1 MANPAKALSPDKALS
16 QYIHDAWG
24 TEQGFP
30 GGRVYAI
37 AQTPDGYLWIGT
49 ATGLIRFDGLSF
61 RLVQSTD
68 SAAAPIGPV
77 LGLAVDAEGDLW
89 VRPQGPRLIRYH
101 DGIFQDVL
109 QNPALPEEAN
119 VTAMCVARNGEIL
132 FSEFANGTF
141 RYSNG
146 RLIRLAAAADLPK
159 LVISLAET
167 ADGKV
172 WMGTREQGLYVVT
185 GDGTVSIV
193 SKGLPDKKI
202 NAVLPVGS
210 DELWVGSDNGVARWN
225 GKEFSP
231 STASRT
237 SEHTQAFAMIR
248 DRDSNVWV
256 GTSSGL
262 VRITPKGLTST
273 QQSDNGSQAVTAL
286 FEDREGN
293 LWVGTAQGIERFR
306 ESPFTTYSVTSGLP
320 FQSYGP
326 VYVDPEGRVW
336 LASSESHGLYWMED
350 GSVGHVKDTK
360 LDNDVVYSIDGRE
373 GELWIGRQRGG
384 LTHVVYKGDSLQTK
398 TYTRAEGLAEN
409 SVYAVHE
416 NRDGTVWAGTLS
428 AGLSRFKNGNF
439 TTYTTANGL
448 ASNTIS
454 SITEASDGTLW
465 VGSPNG
471 VNALSNGQWHLY
483 SSREGLPPG
492 NVNCLFQDSSGT
504 LWIGTAN
511 GLGFITSG
519 NVQTVEVPELNESIF
534 GLAEDKT
541 GSLWIATSNHIL
553 RVDREKTL
561 RQVRDSSAA
570 LEYGL
575 ADGLL
580 STQGVNRVRSIV
592 RDSSGKIWL
601 STTRGLSFVDPKPM
615 SFSSAPA
622 LVHIEGIFANGRSV
636 NTEEHLRIPAPHQR
650 ITVSYTGLSLS
661 VPARVRFK
669 YRLDGFDQEW
679 SEATANREAVYTNL
693 NPGSYCFRVIAS
705 NSEGLWN
712 SAESTLPF
720 EIEPAFWRTWWFR
733 VASLAV
739 LAAAVLLFVRLR
751 VVRLSNQLNVRFEE
765 RLAERTRIA
774 QELHDT
780 LLQGLLSASMQLHVA
795 NDRLAGDSPAKPLVA
810 RVLELMG
817 RVIEEGRNAVRGL
830 RSSKTASNLQ
840 EAFAEV
846 RQEFPVEPH
855 VGFRVIVE
863 GTPRRLRPMI
873 GDEVYRIGRE
883 ALSNAFQHSRASDI
897 EVELEYAP
905 SYLRVFVRDNGAGI
919 DPQVL
924 KSGRDGHWG
933 LSGMKERSEKIGGTL
948 RVLSHAEAGTEV
960 ELSVPGPIAFE
971 LRPED
976 RSSRWFSRLGP

>member
-1 MANPAKALSPDKALS
+1 
-16 QYIHDAWG
+16 
-24 TEQGFP
+24 
-30 GGRVYAI
+30 
-37 AQTPDGYLWIGT
+37 
-49 ATGLIRFDGLSF
+49 
-61 RLVQSTD
+61 
-68 SAAAPIGPV
+68 
-77 LGLAVDAEGDLW
+77 
-89 VRPQGPRLIRYH
+89 
-101 DGIFQDVL
+101 
-109 QNPALPEEAN
+109 
-119 VTAMCVARNGEIL
+119 
-132 FSEFANGTF
+132 
-141 RYSNG
+141 
-146 RLIRLAAAADLPK
+146 
-159 LVISLAET
+159 
-167 ADGKV
+167 
-172 WMGTREQGLYVVT
+172 
-185 GDGTVSIV
+185 
-193 SKGLPDKKI
+193 
-202 NAVLPVGS
+202 
-210 DELWVGSDNGVARWN
+210 
-225 GKEFSP
+225 
-231 STASRT
+231 
-237 SEHTQAFAMIR
+237 
-248 DRDSNVWV
+248 
-256 GTSSGL
+256 
-262 VRITPKGLTST
+262 
-273 QQSDNGSQAVTAL
+273 VTAL

-306 ESPFTTYSVTSGLP
+306 ESPFTTYAALSGVP
-320 FQSYGP
+320 FRSYGP

-336 LASSESHGLYWMED
+336 FASSASHGLYWMED
-350 GSVGHVKDTK
+350 GRVGRVNDTK

-373 GELWIGRQRGG
+373 GELWIGGQRGG
-384 LTHVVYKGDSLQTK
+384 LTHIMHQADSLKTK
-398 TYTRAEGLAEN
+398 TYTRTEGLAEN

-428 AGLSRFKNGNF
+428 AGLSRFKNGSF

-454 SITEASDGTLW
+454 SIAEASDGTLW

-471 VNALSNGQWHLY
+471 VNAWSKGYWRLY

-492 NVNCLFQDSSGT
+492 SVNCLLPDSSGT
-504 LWIGTAN
+504 LWIGTTN
-511 GLGFITSG
+511 GLAFVTSG
-519 NVQTVEVPELNESIF
+519 NVQTVEAPELHESIF
-534 GLAEDKT
+534 GIEEDKT
-541 GSLWIATSNHIL
+541 GSLWIATANHIL
-553 RVDREKTL
+553 RVDRQKILSEPL
-561 RQVRDSSAA
+561 DSSDA

-580 STQGVNRVRSIV
+580 STQGVNRVRSV
-592 RDSSGKIWL
+592 VSDSFGKVWF

-615 SFSSAPA
+615 SFGSAPA
-622 LVHIEGIFANGRSV
+622 LVHVEGIFADGRPV
-636 NTEEHLRIPAPHQR
+636 NLGEPLRVAAPHQR
-650 ITVSYTGLSLS
+650 ITLIYTGLSLA
-661 VPARVRFK
+661 VPSRVRFK

-679 SEATANREAVYTNL
+679 SEPTASREAVYTNL
-693 NPGSYCFRVIAS
+693 NPGSYCFRVVAS

-712 SAESTLPF
+712 SFESTLPF

-733 VASLAV
+733 LVG
-739 LAAAVLLFVRLR
+739 LAALAAVVFLFVRLR
-751 VVRLSNQLNVRFEE
+751 VLRLSEQLNIRFEE

-830 RSSKTASNLQ
+830 RSSKTTSNLQ

-846 RQEFPVEPH
+846 RQEFPVEPQ

-883 ALSNAFQHSRASDI
+883 ALSNAFQHSHASDI

-905 SYLRVFVRDNGAGI
+905 SHLRVFVRDNGGGI
-919 DPQVL
+919 DPRVL
-924 KSGRDGHWG
+924 ESGRDGHWG

-976 RSSRWFSRLGP
+976 RLSKWFSKLFL